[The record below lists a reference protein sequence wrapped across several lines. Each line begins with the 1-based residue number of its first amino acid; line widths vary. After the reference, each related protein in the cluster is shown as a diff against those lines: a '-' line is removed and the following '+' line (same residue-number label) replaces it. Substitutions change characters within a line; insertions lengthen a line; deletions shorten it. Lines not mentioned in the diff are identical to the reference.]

1 MKNVISY
8 LKALWSRVAG
18 SQRNDVEFDRRL
30 TVGSPSGFTINW
42 TLMRGERKLPIL
54 LLLNHGGHLLQTGH
68 QEKMAML
75 SHLDKVSR

>member
-42 TLMRGERKLPIL
+42 TLTDYRHRKCVGSENYLYFYF
-54 LLLNHGGHLLQTGH
+54 
-68 QEKMAML
+68 
-75 SHLDKVSR
+75 